1 MTDVKICW
9 MMRNNLTLLNI
20 IDHLINNRSQGDDN
34 SHVDEDWREYGRLFV
49 KNPRGVRLR
58 SRRVIDTSEY
68 ETFNSIWINDGK
80 VESVVCWRLIL
91 RSSVD
96 YWLDCYVRNN
106 IISDVSAVVLL
117 SKVAQIEYNSQKI
130 GRDIIDVHASSSLGN

>member
-20 IDHLINNRSQGDDN
+20 DHLISNRSQGDDN

-58 SRRVIDTSEY
+58 SRRVIDTSGEY
-68 ETFNSIWINDGK
+68 ETFNSIWINDDK
-80 VESVVCWRLIL
+80 VESVVCWRLI

-96 YWLDCYVRNN
+96 DWLECYVRNN
-106 IISDVSAVVLL
+106 ISDVSAVVLL
-117 SKVAQIEYNSQKI
+117 SKVAQIEYNSQI